1 MYQIG
6 QDGGN
11 SDFILVSRNTMGPS
25 IFVECHRMSGK
36 LGCRIAQVHSCFKGF
51 RNILKLA
58 ILELNTCSNIYF
70 KLK

>member
-25 IFVECHRMSGK
+25 IFVECHRMSENSGVGLHK
-36 LGCRIAQVHSCFKGF
+36 FIHV
-51 RNILKLA
+51 LKV
-58 ILELNTCSNIYF
+58 LEIF
-70 KLK
+70 